1 MEEQLV
7 LESLAPPE
15 PGLTE
20 REMIAR
26 IVALR
31 PQLLD
36 EQEAADRR
44 GYHSV
49 EVHERLIHSGFY
61 RSLQPQMFG
70 GYEFGLPTF
79 LEAACEIARGGP
91 GTGWCATLAAGHS
104 LPVAAYFPVEAQKA
118 AFGADG
124 DFRAPH
130 RAIPGG
136 SAVRVEGGYVVD
148 GQWKFSSG
156 VPYSTHFM
164 GTVVVA
170 SEQEDTPP
178 TFRVVLI
185 PRGEYTIL
193 DDWGTDNDI
202 LGLRASGSNAVVVDK
217 CFVPETMTTPF
228 DWTKPGRSDA
238 TVGIDLHKNPMYLGR
253 IRSFYSSEIS
263 AVIVGAAYAA
273 LDEYERLLRTVKT
286 RTPPQVLRIE
296 THEHQQV
303 FGQALAWADSA
314 KAILLH
320 AGETYM
326 QYCQLWQDEGRPF
339 TDSDELRLTGMFQQA
354 ARLASET
361 VEQLFRSA
369 DSSVVGRGDSRMG
382 RYYRDVS
389 MYRGHSIA
397 QYEKYGAANAGAY
410 LGVPWSPPAV

>member
-1 MEEQLV
+1 MQEHMV
-7 LESLAPPE
+7 LESLAAPE
-15 PGLTE
+15 PDLTE

-26 IVALR
+26 IVAMR

-49 EVHERLIHSGFY
+49 EVHEQLLRTGFY
-61 RSLQPQMFG
+61 RSLQPKMFG
-70 GYEFGLPTF
+70 GYEFGVPAF
-79 LEAACEIARGGP
+79 LEAAVELARGGP
-91 GTGWCATLAAGHS
+91 GTGWCGTLATGHS
-104 LPVAAYFPVEAQKA
+104 LPVAAYFSPEAQKA

-136 SAVRVEGGYVVD
+136 TAVPVDGGYVVD

-164 GTVVVA
+164 GTVAVE
-170 SEQEDTPP
+170 SEQGDAPP
-178 TFRVVLI
+178 RFLVVLI

-193 DDWGTDNDI
+193 DDWGTNNDI
-202 LGLRASGSNAVVVDK
+202 LGLRASGSNAVVVEK
-217 CFVPETMTTPF
+217 CFVPETMTSLF
-228 DWTKPGRSDA
+228 DWTKPDRSDA
-238 TVGIDLHKNPMYLGR
+238 TIGIELHKNPMYLGR

-273 LDEYERLLRTVKT
+273 LDEYERLLRTVRT
-286 RTPPQVLRIE
+286 RTPSQVLRIE
-296 THEHQQV
+296 TLEHQQV

-326 QYCQLWQDEGRPF
+326 EYCRLWQDEGRPF
-339 TDSDELRLTGMFQQA
+339 TDSDDLRLTGMFQQA
-354 ARLASET
+354 GRLAAET

-410 LGVPWSPPAV
+410 LGIPWSPPPV